1 MVTVSEVNLRKGTER
16 LSAGWAGQLTEQSRE
31 ERENASWPRWS

>member
-16 LSAGWAGQLTEQSRE
+16 LSAGVGQLTEQSTE
-31 ERENASWPRWS
+31 EREDAS

>member
-16 LSAGWAGQLTEQSRE
+16 LSAGVGGSVNRAKYRG
-31 ERENASWPRWS
+31 ERGC